1 MRRFCIQLI
10 ETEPQLALIAE
21 EKSPAQISLRG
32 VSAINCSDLEVSMVK
47 VNGEIIKASGKT
59 ILEML
64 EDEGYDSKKVVVEL
78 NLMIIPKED
87 YDKIIIKENDSIE
100 VLSFVGG
107 G

>member
-1 MRRFCIQLI
+1 
-10 ETEPQLALIAE
+10 
-21 EKSPAQISLRG
+21 
-32 VSAINCSDLEVSMVK
+32 MVK

-64 EDEGYDSKKVVVEL
+64 EDEGYDSGKVVVEL

>member
-1 MRRFCIQLI
+1 
-10 ETEPQLALIAE
+10 
-21 EKSPAQISLRG
+21 
-32 VSAINCSDLEVSMVK
+32 MVK
-47 VNGEIIKASGKT
+47 VKGEIIKASGKT

-87 YDKIIIKENDSIE
+87 YDKIIIKDNDSIE

>member
-1 MRRFCIQLI
+1 
-10 ETEPQLALIAE
+10 
-21 EKSPAQISLRG
+21 
-32 VSAINCSDLEVSMVK
+32 MVK

-87 YDKIIIKENDSIE
+87 YDKIIIKDNDSIE

>member
-1 MRRFCIQLI
+1 
-10 ETEPQLALIAE
+10 
-21 EKSPAQISLRG
+21 
-32 VSAINCSDLEVSMVK
+32 MVK

>member
-1 MRRFCIQLI
+1 
-10 ETEPQLALIAE
+10 
-21 EKSPAQISLRG
+21 
-32 VSAINCSDLEVSMVK
+32 MVK

-59 ILEML
+59 IHEML

-100 VLSFVGG
+100 VLNFVGG

>member
-1 MRRFCIQLI
+1 
-10 ETEPQLALIAE
+10 
-21 EKSPAQISLRG
+21 
-32 VSAINCSDLEVSMVK
+32 
-47 VNGEIIKASGKT
+47 
-59 ILEML
+59 ML